1 MQRATGVSPKQNG
14 GFMRIDRVRT
24 VSVNVPLVSPLRTS
38 DGVHK
43 SRRVLLI
50 ELTDADGTVGWG
62 ENVAPGG
69 VTYVGESPTESLRAM
84 RDELVPH
91 LVARDVN
98 VHEMNP
104 ETWWN
109 VAGVPYAKHAL
120 ESAAWDVLARR
131 LNMSFAETIGAASE
145 PVEVGVVIGLHDAI
159 SSVLA
164 EVEARVAEGYRR
176 IKLKIS
182 PGQDRDVIR
191 EVRALVGDDFALQVD
206 ANGAYGY
213 NDIEHLCAFD
223 EYGLQ
228 LIEQPFAADAFE
240 AHAELVRRS
249 TTSVCL
255 DESIMTMNDLETAL
269 RMKACDV
276 VNIKPSR
283 VGGIGA
289 ALDMHDVLLNEGID
303 AWVGGMLESGIG
315 RASCLALA
323 SMPGFTL
330 TPDLSASNRY
340 FSTDITEPFV
350 LTDGCLLL
358 PKGPGIG
365 VMPLPEVFSRVDTEI
380 ETLFER

>member
-1 MQRATGVSPKQNG
+1 
-14 GFMRIDRVRT
+14 MRIDRVRT

-38 DGVHK
+38 DGVHD
-43 SRRVLLI
+43 SRRVLLV
-50 ELTDADGTVGWG
+50 ELTDAEGIVGWG

-69 VTYVGESPTESLRAM
+69 VTYVGESPAESLRAM

-91 LVARDVN
+91 LVAHDIN

-104 ETWWN
+104 DWWWG
-109 VAGVPYAKHAL
+109 VSGVPYAKHAL
-120 ESAAWDVLARR
+120 ESAAWDVLSRR
-131 LNMSFAETIGAASE
+131 LKMSLAETIGAVSG
-145 PVEVGVVIGLHDAI
+145 PVEVGVVIGLHDTL
-159 SSVLA
+159 SSALA

-176 IKLKIS
+176 IKLKIA
-182 PGQDRDVIR
+182 PGQDLEVIR
-191 EVRALVGDDFALQVD
+191 EVRALVGDDYALQVD
-206 ANGAYGY
+206 ANGAYEA

-228 LIEQPFAADAFE
+228 LIEQPFAADALE

-255 DESIMTMNDLETAL
+255 DESIMTMKDLETAL
-269 RMKACDV
+269 QMKACDV

-283 VGGIGA
+283 VGGMGA
-289 ALDMHDVLLNEGID
+289 ALDMHDVLLNEGVD

-340 FSTDITEPFV
+340 FSPDITEPFV

-358 PKGPGIG
+358 PEGPGIG
-365 VMPLPEVFSRVDTEI
+365 VVPLPEVFSRADTEI